1 MIEKIEATKKEEKR
15 RLRVAAYARVS
26 EKTQRLLHSLAYQ
39 ESYYTNLI
47 RNNPEWEFVKVYSDE
62 AITGTLI
69 KNRAGFIDMINDCK
83 KGKID
88 IILVKSISRF
98 SRNTVDL
105 LNTVRFLKSIGVE
118 ALYGRIAAGAYG
130 DGVLLSR
137 NDLSVQNVILGGE
150 LVK

>member
-62 AITGTLI
+62 HAIIGTSGE
-69 KNRAGFIDMINDCK
+69 N
-83 KGKID
+83 
-88 IILVKSISRF
+88 LVKSRVS
-98 SRNTVDL
+98 
-105 LNTVRFLKSIGVE
+105 
-118 ALYGRIAAGAYG
+118 AL
-130 DGVLLSR
+130 VPF
-137 NDLSVQNVILGGE
+137 NFF
-150 LVK
+150 VKGKYNFI